1 MLDRVPA
8 SGKANRI
15 KITLDDG
22 TEIEG
27 VLSYADDATQEGSYY
42 NKANVLPDEVCT
54 MLGIDTSESEPKDA
68 FTALGGKA
76 FFTGYASDF
85 WLYMCGEHPVLNA
98 NTEWNDYKTLKA
110 GT

>member
-8 SGKANRI
+8 SGKANRV

-68 FTALGGKA
+68 FEALAGQICYKSQ
-76 FFTGYASDF
+76 TPDF
-85 WLYMCGEHPVLNA
+85 YLYMSGKHPVLNS
-98 NTEWNDYKTLKA
+98 DGKTLDYDKYI
-110 GT
+110 